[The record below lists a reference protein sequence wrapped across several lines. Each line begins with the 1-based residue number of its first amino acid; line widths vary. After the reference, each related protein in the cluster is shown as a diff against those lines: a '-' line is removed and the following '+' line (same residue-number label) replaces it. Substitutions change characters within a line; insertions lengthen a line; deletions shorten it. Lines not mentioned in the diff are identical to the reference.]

1 MGTRGGFLDSFH
13 KCPDYLGS
21 VLRLAGSRGHWH
33 SCYLQGAEKGRQ
45 CWDGFC
51 APRSIKRAGLLCD
64 KSSQTA
70 MPPVSWRE
78 LIRIRRGHFG

>member
-51 APRSIKRAGLLCD
+51 APRSIKRAGLDVTSLPKLLCPQYHGG
-64 KSSQTA
+64 S
-70 MPPVSWRE
+70 
-78 LIRIRRGHFG
+78 